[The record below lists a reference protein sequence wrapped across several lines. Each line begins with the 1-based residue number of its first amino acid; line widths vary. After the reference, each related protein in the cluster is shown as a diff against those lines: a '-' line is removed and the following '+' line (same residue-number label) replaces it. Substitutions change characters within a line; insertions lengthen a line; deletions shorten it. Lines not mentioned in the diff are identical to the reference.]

1 MESIKSRNDTVHTYD
16 EEEANKIYRQII
28 DQYHSAF
35 LELETAL
42 LKEKEAKQFI
52 MFGLDSD
59 TIRNIC
65 LAKIPQIQ
73 KVFVWFTSQRQL
85 QKWFR
90 Y

>member
-42 LKEKEAKQFI
+42 LKEKEKEI
-52 MFGLDSD
+52 YKLCS
-59 TIRNIC
+59 
-65 LAKIPQIQ
+65 
-73 KVFVWFTSQRQL
+73 V
-85 QKWFR
+85 
-90 Y
+90 